1 MKKIL
6 SLICCGLL
14 FMAFSV
20 NAQET
25 LILSEN
31 FDNFS
36 AGTGYSGSGPGALI
50 TNADSLMQNPYTGW
64 TSYYL
69 YPCMGSIKL
78 GKSDVGGFICT
89 PALNLGLD
97 GGAFVIRFK
106 AMAWKG
112 DNTSMKIVIINENK
126 KDTIEVHGLDNV
138 SAQGTTSNFIPF
150 EVYCNK
156 GEASTKV
163 KLMSYTDNKGRFF
176 IDDLEI
182 STVAGT
188 VITYTPS
195 TINFENVL
203 PNETV
208 TKNITATGFNL
219 EATTYQVSLSGTGFS
234 TTVTSISKSDLENGY
249 DIPVTFAPTTPGDYT
264 ATIGVGNI
272 NTLITGQCIDVIEID
287 NLADLRAK
295 APAANLDSVITDNL
309 YYKYTGKALITAYG
323 SNKYGY
329 MSMMIQDETAAIM
342 VYDQKGDFISNLA
355 KGQLITD
362 LIGTLTNYYGCVE
375 LIPTKDITVDDP
387 FADESQIVA
396 KEVTFAQLADNDYM
410 EPLQSQLVFVKG
422 TTIVSNGTFE
432 VNKKYVVNA
441 GGTTDSVLYTM
452 YQDADYIGKVIPNW
466 ISSLNGIVYFTFG
479 KYVIIP
485 RNMNDIVG
493 IDEINAGLNIEVYP
507 NPVANELHFNGIDA
521 TTVEIYNALGNK
533 IASYNNL
540 KNTVPMGNLAAG
552 TYFVRFITNDGSAVK
567 KIVK

>member
-50 TNADSLMQNPYTGW
+50 TNADSLMQIPNQGW

-78 GKSDVGGFICT
+78 GKSDLGGFVCT
-89 PALNLGLD
+89 PALNLGMD
-97 GGAFVIRFK
+97 GGTFVIRFK

-112 DNTSMKIVIINENK
+112 DNTSMKIVIINDNQ

-138 SAQGTTSNFIPF
+138 TANGTSSNFLPF

-156 GEASTKV
+156 GTSSTKV
-163 KLMSYTDNKGRFF
+163 KLMSYTDNKSRIF
-176 IDDLEI
+176 IDDLTI
-182 STVAGT
+182 STVAGS
-188 VITYTPS
+188 VITYTPA
-195 TINFENVL
+195 TITFNNVL
-203 PNETV
+203 PNESV
-208 TKNITATGFNL
+208 TDNIKVTGYNL
-219 EATTYQVSLSGTGFS
+219 TEQSYQVSLSGAGFS
-234 TTVTSISKSDLENGY
+234 TTVTSILKSDLENGY
-249 DIPVTFAPTTPGDYT
+249 DMPITFAPTAPNVYT
-264 ATIGVGNI
+264 AILTIGNTHT
-272 NTLITGQCIDVIEID
+272 TLIGNCIDLIEIAT
-287 NLADLRAK
+287 LAELREK
-295 APAANLDSVITDNL
+295 APATNLDSAIADNIF
-309 YYKYTGKALITAYG
+309 YKYTGKGLITSYG

-329 MSMMIQDETAAIM
+329 MSMTIQDETAAIM
-342 VYDQKGDFISNLA
+342 VYDQKGDFIGNLA

-362 LIGTLTNYYGCVE
+362 LIGTLTNYYGIIE
-375 LIPTKDITVDDP
+375 LIPTKVITVDDP
-387 FADESQIVA
+387 FADESQVVA
-396 KEVTFAQLADNDYM
+396 KELTMAQLKDNDYM
-410 EPLQSQLVFVKG
+410 KDLQSQLVVVKSA
-422 TTIVSNGTFE
+422 TITSNGTFE

-441 GGTTDSVLYTM
+441 GGTTDSILFTM
-452 YQDADYIGKVIPNW
+452 YQDADFIGQAIPNW
-466 ISSLNGIVYFTFG
+466 LSSLNGIVYFTYG

-493 IDEINAGLNIEVYP
+493 IDEINAGFNVEVYP
-507 NPVANELHFNGIDA
+507 NPVVNELHFNGIDP
-521 TTVEIYNALGNK
+521 TSVEIYSAAGTK
-533 IASYNNL
+533 VATYGNL
-540 KNTVPMGNLAAG
+540 KNVVPMGTLSSG
-552 TYFVRFITNDGSAVK
+552 TYFVRFVTDNGSAVK

>member
-50 TNADSLMQNPYTGW
+50 TNADSLMQIPNQGW

-78 GKSDVGGFICT
+78 GKSDLGGFVCT
-89 PALNLGLD
+89 PALNLGMD
-97 GGAFVIRFK
+97 GGTFVIRFK

-112 DNTSMKIVIINENK
+112 DNTSMKIVIINDNQ

-138 SAQGTTSNFIPF
+138 TANGTSSNFLPF

-156 GEASTKV
+156 GTTATKV
-163 KLMSYTDNKGRFF
+163 KLMSYTDNKSRIF
-176 IDDLEI
+176 IDDLTI
-182 STVAGT
+182 STVAGS
-188 VITYTPS
+188 VITYTPA
-195 TINFENVL
+195 TLTFNNVL
-203 PNETV
+203 PNESV
-208 TKNITATGFNL
+208 TDNIKVTGYNL
-219 EATTYQVSLSGTGFS
+219 TEQSYQVSLSGAGFS
-234 TTVTSISKSDLENGY
+234 TTVTSILKSDLENGY
-249 DIPVTFAPTTPGDYT
+249 DMPITFAPTAPNVYT
-264 ATIGVGNI
+264 AILTVGNTHT
-272 NTLITGQCIDVIEID
+272 TLIGNCIDLIEIAT
-287 NLADLRAK
+287 LAELREK
-295 APAANLDSVITDNL
+295 APATNLDSAIADNIF
-309 YYKYTGKALITAYG
+309 YKYTGKGLITSYG

-329 MSMMIQDETAAIM
+329 MSMTIQDETAAIM
-342 VYDQKGDFISNLA
+342 VYDQKGDFIGNLA

-362 LIGTLTNYYGCVE
+362 LIGTLTNYYGIIE
-375 LIPTKDITVDDP
+375 LIPTKVITVDDP
-387 FADESQIVA
+387 FADESQVVA
-396 KEVTFAQLADNDYM
+396 KELTMAQLKDNDYM
-410 EPLQSQLVFVKG
+410 KDLQSQLVVVKSA
-422 TTIVSNGTFE
+422 TITSNGTFE

-441 GGTTDSVLYTM
+441 GGTTDSILFTM
-452 YQDADYIGKVIPNW
+452 YQDADFIGQAIPNW
-466 ISSLNGIVYFTFG
+466 LSSLNGIVYFTYG

-493 IDEINAGLNIEVYP
+493 IDEINAGFNVEVYP
-507 NPVANELHFNGIDA
+507 NPVVNELHFNGIDP
-521 TTVEIYNALGNK
+521 TSVEIYNAAGTKVATYGN
-533 IASYNNL
+533 I
-540 KNTVPMGNLAAG
+540 KNVVPMGTLSSG
-552 TYFVRFITNDGSAVK
+552 TYFVRFVTDNGSAVK

>member
-50 TNADSLMQNPYTGW
+50 TNADSLMQIPNQGW

-78 GKSDVGGFICT
+78 GKSDLGGFVCT
-89 PALNLGLD
+89 PALNLGMD
-97 GGAFVIRFK
+97 GGTFVIRFK

-112 DNTSMKIVIINENK
+112 DNTSMKIVIINDNQ

-138 SAQGTTSNFIPF
+138 TANGTSSNFLPF

-156 GEASTKV
+156 GTSSTKV
-163 KLMSYTDNKGRFF
+163 KLMSYTDNKSRIF
-176 IDDLEI
+176 IDDLTI
-182 STVAGT
+182 STVAGS
-188 VITYTPS
+188 VITYTPA
-195 TINFENVL
+195 TITFNNVL
-203 PNETV
+203 PNESV
-208 TKNITATGFNL
+208 TDNIKVTGYNL
-219 EATTYQVSLSGTGFS
+219 TEQSYQVSLSGAGFS
-234 TTVTSISKSDLENGY
+234 TTVTSILKSDLENGY
-249 DIPVTFAPTTPGDYT
+249 DMPITFAPTAPNVYT
-264 ATIGVGNI
+264 AILTIGNTHT
-272 NTLITGQCIDVIEID
+272 TLIGNCIDLIEIAT
-287 NLADLRAK
+287 LAELRAI
-295 APAANLDSVITDNL
+295 ADNIF
-309 YYKYTGKALITAYG
+309 YKYTGKGLITSYG

-329 MSMMIQDETAAIM
+329 MSMTIQDETAAIM
-342 VYDQKGDFISNLA
+342 VYDQKGDFIGNLA

-362 LIGTLTNYYGCVE
+362 LIGTLTNYYGIIE
-375 LIPTKDITVDDP
+375 LIPTKVITVDDP
-387 FADESQIVA
+387 FADESQVVA
-396 KEVTFAQLADNDYM
+396 KELTMAQLKDNDYM
-410 EPLQSQLVFVKG
+410 KDLQSQLVVVKSA
-422 TTIVSNGTFE
+422 TITSNGTFE

-441 GGTTDSVLYTM
+441 GGTTDSILFTM
-452 YQDADYIGKVIPNW
+452 YQDADFIGQAIPNW
-466 ISSLNGIVYFTFG
+466 LSSLNGIVYFTYG

-493 IDEINAGLNIEVYP
+493 IDEINAGFNVEVYP
-507 NPVANELHFNGIDA
+507 NPVVNELHFNGIDP
-521 TTVEIYNALGNK
+521 TSVEIYSAAGTK
-533 IASYNNL
+533 VATYGNL
-540 KNTVPMGNLAAG
+540 KNVVPMGTLSSG
-552 TYFVRFITNDGSAVK
+552 TYFVRFVTDNGSAVK